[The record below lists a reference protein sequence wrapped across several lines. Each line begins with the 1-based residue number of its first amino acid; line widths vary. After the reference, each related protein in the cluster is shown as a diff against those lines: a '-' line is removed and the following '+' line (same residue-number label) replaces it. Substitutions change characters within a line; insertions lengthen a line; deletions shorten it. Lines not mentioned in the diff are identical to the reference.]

1 MKTTLAYFIIT
12 NIFDRKSMWDTHN
25 VFYSFSVKNIFHDKM
40 NLRLFY
46 VHVLSYMCNMRNV
59 LLLSHFSSPEN
70 IKKPEGFRFFQGV

>member
-1 MKTTLAYFIIT
+1 MKTTLAYFII